1 MRSATIAALA
11 AATTILTMVS
21 PAAAQRYYARQAV
34 TKGTTVPSAPVP
46 MSVCDTP
53 QPRNTI
59 SQYGTLKSAG
69 TPKLRSIALAKAAC
83 EMEAGAAV
91 CYVIEDTTPPTGSVF
106 YAYTSIKGT
115 VGPIG
120 GFPGQ
125 ENYASYCRPK

>member
-1 MRSATIAALA
+1 MAALA
-11 AATTILTMVS
+11 AATTIVATAS
-21 PAAAQRYYARQAV
+21 PAAAQRYFAREV
-34 TKGTTVPSAPVP
+34 VGKGATVASAPVP

-59 SQYGTLKSAG
+59 SQYGTLKAAG
-69 TPKLRSIALAKAAC
+69 TPKLKSIALAKTAC

-106 YAYTSIKGT
+106 YAYTSTKGT
-115 VGPIG
+115 VGPVG